1 MTPARLRVLKYF
13 FLKENYVSGY
23 ELIRFFFN
31 IPSGLE
37 VKKYI
42 KKIDQSND
50 EHHKFYF
57 KGINRPLFYPKNFAV
72 NSINQVTLETFNKNN
87 WHYYEIPET
96 SVEKSDIVVDCGTAE
111 GLFALEIENRCKKVY
126 LIEPLNR
133 FIKCLNRTFSN
144 SKNISILEYAISD
157 KEYSSKIID
166 DGISSSLSSTK
177 DNLHQTVQVTTLDK
191 LFYEKDIEVSY
202 IKADLEGFDYKAIK
216 GASKLIKKNKPK
228 IAITTYHSPNHY
240 KEIKS
245 LLLDLV
251 PSYNFKIKGIFSQ
264 SGCPVMLHA
273 WIEDKT

>member
-1 MTPARLRVLKYF
+1 MTPARLKVLKNF
-13 FLKENYVSGY
+13 FLKKNYVSKY
-23 ELIRFFFN
+23 ELVKFFFN
-31 IPSGLE
+31 IPSFME

-42 KKIDQSND
+42 QKIDQSD
-50 EHHKFYF
+50 DYYYKFYF
-57 KGINRPLFYPKNFAV
+57 KGINRPLFYPKEFPIH
-72 NSINQVTLETFNKNN
+72 SINQVTLETFNKDN

-96 SVEKSDIVVDCGTAE
+96 SVEQSDIVVDCGTAE
-111 GLFALEIENRCKKVY
+111 GLFALEIENRCKKIY

-133 FIKCLNRTFSN
+133 FLKCLNMTFSE

-166 DGISSSLSSTK
+166 DGISSSLSTTK
-177 DNLHQTVQVTTLDK
+177 DKNHQTVKVTTLDK
-191 LFYEKDIEVSY
+191 LFYEKGIKISY

-251 PSYNFKIKGIFSQ
+251 PSYNFTIKGIFAQ

-273 WIEDKT
+273 WID